1 MLGLLAPVLAPGGDG
16 EGQMTEADRIQEYL
30 RIRAEIR
37 VALLFNPCSAGPFR
51 DLRGG
56 DEKEW
61 PAWDIFPGVDKDW
74 KA

>member
-1 MLGLLAPVLAPGGDG
+1 
-16 EGQMTEADRIQEYL
+16 MTEADRIQEYL